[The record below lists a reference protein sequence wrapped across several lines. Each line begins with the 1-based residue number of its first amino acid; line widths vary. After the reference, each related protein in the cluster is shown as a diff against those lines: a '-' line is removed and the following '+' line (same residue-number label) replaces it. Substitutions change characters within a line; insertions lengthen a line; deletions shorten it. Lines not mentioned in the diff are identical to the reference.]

1 MRRGTSCLV
10 ILIAVITLGTA
21 FAQSAHPS
29 AIDRDLMEIDITGL
43 QRLYAQHRYTIVQVT
58 QWYLDRIARYDG
70 TYNALLYVDAKAA
83 LRRAAEEDAA
93 SPRTAHGTL
102 WGVPIVIK
110 ANTSVQGWVT
120 SAGWEGYTIPG
131 KQLVSPRDALVV
143 ARLRGAGAI
152 LLGQTNMPDF
162 AASDTNVS
170 TAGGRTGDAYDVRF
184 SPGGSSGGTATAVA
198 ANFAVFGTGTDTAN
212 SIRQPAA
219 NNSLVGILPTRG
231 LTSIAGIH
239 PLDWLR
245 DNTGPLARNVTTAA
259 TALEVMQG
267 EDPLD
272 PWTKGSTAKA
282 QPIPYTAYLKK
293 DALKGKRFGVP
304 WFVLEGSPTVYGT
317 GPNAPPING
326 AVVPETRAAFMK
338 AIEQL
343 RAAGATVIIDKQILP
358 ESFFITARKMDTRPY
373 RAEGVNNFLRDFGP
387 AQYHSVAEYE
397 AATGEQFPAFMVGG
411 IRPAK
416 DSETPAPQ
424 QRIETDPEREANFFG
439 PQSAALDEYE
449 DTLKLWHLDGF
460 VYPALQIPTYDETL
474 PGASKAGP
482 YSETGWVNRIGVP
495 AISVPGGF
503 YANGLPFGLEISGR
517 RWKDGDLI
525 GYAYAYEQATHNR
538 RLPKL
543 VEGEKPQTSR

>member
-1 MRRGTSCLV
+1 MRRGTSAYLAV
-10 ILIAVITLGTA
+10 MIAVIALGTSR
-21 FAQSAHPS
+21 AQPPQPS
-29 AIDRDLMEIDITGL
+29 AIDRDLMEVNIPSL

-58 QWYLDRIARYDG
+58 QWHLDRIARYDG
-70 TYNALLYVDAKAA
+70 TYKALLYVDAKAA

-93 SPRTAHGTL
+93 SPRTSHGTL
-102 WGVPIVIK
+102 WGVPILIK

-120 SAGWEGYTIPG
+120 SAGWEGYTIAG

-162 AASDTNVS
+162 AASDTNIS

-245 DNTGPLARNVTTAA
+245 DNTGPLARNVATVA

-272 PWTKGSTAKA
+272 PWTKGSIAKA
-282 QPIPYTAYLKK
+282 QPVPYTAYLKK

-317 GPNAPPING
+317 GPDASPLNG
-326 AVVPETRAAFMK
+326 GVVPETRAAFMK
-338 AIEQL
+338 AIDQL

-358 ESFFITARKMDTRPY
+358 ESFFITARKMNTRPY
-373 RAEGVNNFLRDFGP
+373 RREGVDNFLRDFGP
-387 AQYHSVAEYE
+387 PQYHSVAQYE
-397 AATGEQFPAFMVGG
+397 AATGAQFPAFMVGG
-411 IRPAK
+411 IRPGK
-416 DSETPAPQ
+416 ETGPPVSQ
-424 QRIETDPEREANFFG
+424 QSIETDPERETNFFG
-439 PQSAALDEYE
+439 PQRAALDEYE
-449 DTLKLWHLDGF
+449 ATLKRWNLDGF

-503 YANGLPFGLEISGR
+503 YANGLPFGLEISGV
-517 RWKDGDLI
+517 RWHDGDLI

-538 RLPKL
+538 HLPKL
-543 VEGEKPQTSR
+543 VEAK